1 MKGQSA
7 LSLLHLCGF
16 HTWKERETFF
26 TGMNETTGFVF
37 VFHFLRRR
45 CWVCPGH
52 NHTRASVL
60 IKQCEFCTSF
70 CVLYSNFRWESN
82 ETEVKMIFFYRA
94 LSWPRKFAPILNHS
108 NVKKKP
114 KRELQSLA
122 FFLTLR
128 QIACLLLIQN
138 LVLISSCGK
147 LGFIVMR
154 LTWKAL
160 YKHVNEAQQ
169 QLRSQEERVHNKR
182 GWLKGTS
189 GRKRPCDS
197 PICIKERNCTRQ

>member
-52 NHTRASVL
+52 NHTRASIL

-94 LSWPRKFAPILNHS
+94 LSWAKKICTNSEPLKR
-108 NVKKKP
+108 KKKAQARITVSRIFLDVEANYMP
-114 KRELQSLA
+114 PFNLKSCSDLQL
-122 FFLTLR
+122 
-128 QIACLLLIQN
+128 
-138 LVLISSCGK
+138 
-147 LGFIVMR
+147 
-154 LTWKAL
+154 W
-160 YKHVNEAQQ
+160 
-169 QLRSQEERVHNKR
+169 
-182 GWLKGTS
+182 
-189 GRKRPCDS
+189 
-197 PICIKERNCTRQ
+197 

>member
-16 HTWKERETFF
+16 HIWKERETFF

-52 NHTRASVL
+52 NHTCASIL
-60 IKQCEFCTSF
+60 IKQCEFCASF
-70 CVLYSNFRWESN
+70 CVLYSNFCWESN

-108 NVKKKP
+108 NVKKSP
-114 KRELQSLA
+114 SANYSLSH
-122 FFLTLR
+122 FFF
-128 QIACLLLIQN
+128 ACLLLISN
-138 LVLISSCGK
+138 LVLISSCGN

-154 LTWKAL
+154 LTWKAP

-197 PICIKERNCTRQ
+197 PICIKERDRKSVV